1 MHSAKTRRYPNLTW
15 RQLLIAALCQFFATT
30 ALYAQISNASINGTV
45 RDATGA
51 GVPETAILLRNTA
64 TGVETRTITND
75 QGIYIILNIL
85 PGNYTLEASKSGFS
99 TNRLE
104 PFNLVVN
111 QRSVFDFALSV
122 GKVQDSVTVEA
133 TGVQLQSATAEL
145 GSVLTRQQVIDLP
158 VGRNIQNLM
167 RLTPGV
173 TAIGTGQSSIPS
185 VNGQINRSSMY
196 MLDGVNN
203 QATFFSNLALN
214 PIMETIEE
222 FKVQS
227 HNDSAEVGGVMGGVI
242 NTTTKSGTNVLHGN
256 IYDVEQNDAFNARNT
271 FLASVAP
278 FKGHTFGGTAGGP
291 VKIPKLYDGKNKT
304 FFFGGYQRYYS
315 VGPAL
320 GTLRVPTPANL
331 QGDMSD
337 WPQQIY
343 EPLSTR
349 PNPDG
354 SGTFVRDPFPGNK
367 IPASRLNP
375 GMVYFAQTVLPPIE
389 PTGIANQNAWNR
401 TRVQNWQHSVNGRID
416 HYISARDSI
425 WVRYSGFFNPG
436 KGAASLPSEARTS
449 NGRAHNLAGN
459 WVHTFGPS
467 AVFQYQFGRVFQ
479 WTASWDHY
487 LSLPS
492 DFASKVGYSANIIT
506 PYVDGNTYYPGFNPS
521 GFFSSQEQWNVSRT
535 GDSWHHRL
543 GFTKLIGAHTFK
555 IGAEYNRV
563 QWYYE
568 NGVTSI
574 GFANAQTADPLRI
587 GTTGSPL
594 ASFLLNVPDGA
605 TRRDIIETMPWWGG
619 VIGFYLQ
626 DSWKVTNQFTVNLGL
641 RYDRTFIPTAG
652 TDDHNNNFAGNMNYL
667 NGTYILQRMA
677 PPCSSGVT
685 KGGCIPTPAGAP
697 AGWLPPNVVVADGG
711 KVWSDTTKNFQ
722 PRIGFAY
729 RWRSKTVIR
738 ASSGIFFD
746 NYSGVTQIARNF
758 IGTYPALGW
767 QSAANLNYPSAAA
780 PLPTISGFNPLPS
793 ATLPVAD
800 PFSQST
806 YCGDPNW
813 KNAYSIQWNFGFQ
826 HELTQGFLLSANYVG
841 SGSRRTDVGGR
852 YGTALYPGPGRWQDR
867 APFPYMNIPSSFDR
881 SWGTA
886 SYHGLQTSLERRW
899 SNGLALTVAYTWSK
913 AMDPGSSGFFGVEG
927 NSIQNPYNMK
937 ADHSVSSYDVPHNL
951 VLSWVYDLPFGKS
964 KLLRTGNKLVDY
976 AIGNW
981 QINGLADIRSGQ
993 PVNVTIAGDIAN
1005 TGNNGER
1012 PNLIGDWRVGN
1023 STPARWFAKEAF
1035 AAPAAFTFGNVGRNI
1050 LRADGV
1056 HRLDMSAFRNF
1067 RFTERYMAQFR
1078 VEGYNVLNV
1087 VTYNPPVAEFTNAN
1101 FGRVTSAQAPRSLQI
1116 GARLYF

>member
-1 MHSAKTRRYPNLTW
+1 
-15 RQLLIAALCQFFATT
+15 
-30 ALYAQISNASINGTV
+30 
-45 RDATGA
+45 
-51 GVPETAILLRNTA
+51 
-64 TGVETRTITND
+64 
-75 QGIYIILNIL
+75 
-85 PGNYTLEASKSGFS
+85 
-99 TNRLE
+99 
-104 PFNLVVN
+104 
-111 QRSVFDFALSV
+111 
-122 GKVQDSVTVEA
+122 
-133 TGVQLQSATAEL
+133 
-145 GSVLTRQQVIDLP
+145 LTRQQVVDLP
-158 VGRNIQNLM
+158 AGRNIQNLM

-203 QATFFSNLALN
+203 QATFFSNLAVN
-214 PIMETIEE
+214 PITETIEE

-242 NTTTKSGTNVLHGN
+242 NTTTKSGTNELHGN

-271 FLASVAP
+271 FLPSVAP

-291 VKIPKLYDGKNKT
+291 VRIPKLYDGKNKT

-320 GTLRVPTPANL
+320 STLRVPTPANL
-331 QGDMSD
+331 QGDLSD

-343 EPLSTR
+343 DPLSTR

-367 IPASRLNP
+367 ISGSRLNP

-401 TRVQNWQHSVNGRID
+401 TRVQNWQHSVNGRVD
-416 HYISARDSI
+416 HRFSDSDSI
-425 WVRYSGFFNPG
+425 WVRYTGFFNPG
-436 KGAASLPSEARTS
+436 AGAASLPSQSRVS

-459 WVHTFGPS
+459 WIHTFGAG
-467 AVFQYQFGRVFQ
+467 AVFQYQFGRVYQ

-487 LSLPS
+487 RSLPS
-492 DFASKVGYSANIIT
+492 DFAGKVGYSANVIT

-543 GFTKLIGAHTFK
+543 GFSKLVGSHMFK
-555 IGAEYNRV
+555 LGAEYNRV

-594 ASFLLNVPDGA
+594 ASFLLNTPDSA

-626 DSWKVTNQFTVNLGL
+626 DSWKAANRLTINMGL

-652 TDDHNNNFAGNMNYL
+652 TDDHNNNFAGDMDYL
-667 NGTYILQRMA
+667 NGIYILQRAA
-677 PPCSSGVT
+677 PACSSGVT

-697 AGWLPPNVVVADGG
+697 SGWLPPNVVVADGG
-711 KVWSDTTKNFQ
+711 KVWHDTTMNFQ
-722 PRIGFAY
+722 PRLGFAY
-729 RWRSKTVIR
+729 RLGTNTVIR

-746 NYSGVTQIARNF
+746 NYSGVTQLARNF

-800 PFSQST
+800 PFTQST
-806 YCGDPNW
+806 YAGDPNW
-813 KNAYSIQWNFGFQ
+813 KNAYSIQWNFGVQ
-826 HELTQGFLLSANYVG
+826 HQLTQGFLLSVNYVG

-852 YGTALYPGPGRWQDR
+852 YGTSVYPGPGRWQDR
-867 APFPYMNIPSSFDR
+867 ALFPYMNVPSSFDR
-881 SWGTA
+881 SWEIGRA
-886 SYHGLQTSLERRW
+886 SCRER
-899 SNGLALTVAYTWSK
+899 V
-913 AMDPGSSGFFGVEG
+913 
-927 NSIQNPYNMK
+927 
-937 ADHSVSSYDVPHNL
+937 
-951 VLSWVYDLPFGKS
+951 
-964 KLLRTGNKLVDY
+964 
-976 AIGNW
+976 
-981 QINGLADIRSGQ
+981 
-993 PVNVTIAGDIAN
+993 
-1005 TGNNGER
+1005 
-1012 PNLIGDWRVGN
+1012 
-1023 STPARWFAKEAF
+1023 
-1035 AAPAAFTFGNVGRNI
+1035 
-1050 LRADGV
+1050 
-1056 HRLDMSAFRNF
+1056 
-1067 RFTERYMAQFR
+1067 
-1078 VEGYNVLNV
+1078 
-1087 VTYNPPVAEFTNAN
+1087 
-1101 FGRVTSAQAPRSLQI
+1101 
-1116 GARLYF
+1116 